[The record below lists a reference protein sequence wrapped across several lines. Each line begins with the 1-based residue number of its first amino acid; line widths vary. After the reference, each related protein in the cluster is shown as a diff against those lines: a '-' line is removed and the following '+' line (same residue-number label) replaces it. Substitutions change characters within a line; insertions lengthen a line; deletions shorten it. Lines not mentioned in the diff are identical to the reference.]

1 MDIEV
6 VNKILLLSKIK
17 EKYMKLTII
26 KALFNLKNIS
36 IFMLAFLLDVGYSF
50 AQTAPAVAAAVEEKA
65 PKRYDLLGYY
75 LLLAAGIF
83 LVLIVLGKALRLLG
97 LNYNIG
103 GKKLDFKWNKINA
116 ILCLVFLVVFC
127 YGSYWCFDVL
137 GDMSIK
143 ESASEHGAV
152 VDNLFNIT
160 AYITGFVFFA
170 THILLFGYA
179 FLYQQKKEKRAFFYP
194 HNNKLEI
201 YWTLIPAVVL
211 TVLVIFGWRTWTDIT
226 SAGRHSRNPIP
237 IEIVGEQFRW
247 TVRYAGADGMLG
259 DRNYKLIN
267 AVNNIGLDFK
277 DGRNAD
283 DMIVQEIVMPVNK
296 PIKFTMGAK
305 DVLHSVY
312 MPDFRLQMNCVPG
325 MPTYFYFTPTLTTK
339 EMRRKT
345 DNPKYDYVLLCA
357 KICGAAHYNMQV
369 KVRVV
374 SEAEYNTW
382 FKKQKPFYT
391 NEVKK
396 ELQAIELEK
405 KKEVKSNELALK

>member
-1 MDIEV
+1 MKVIGFNIIEKV
-6 VNKILLLSKIK
+6 KKQ
-17 EKYMKLTII
+17 
-26 KALFNLKNIS
+26 
-36 IFMLAFLLDVGYSF
+36 FLLALAIIFSSIVTF
-50 AQTAPAVAAAVEEKA
+50 AQDAPAAVAVAAEEVA
-65 PKRYDLLGYY
+65 PKRWDLLGYY
-75 LLLAAGIF
+75 LLLAASVF
-83 LVLIVLGKALRLLG
+83 LVFIILGKSLRLLG

-103 GKKLDFKWNKINA
+103 GKALDFKWNKINA
-116 ILCLVFLVVFC
+116 WMFIIFLVLGI
-127 YGSYWCFDVL
+127 YGSYWSFTVL
-137 GDMSIK
+137 GDRSMF
-143 ESASEHGAV
+143 ESASEHGV
-152 VDNLFNIT
+152 IIDNLFRIT

-179 FLYQQKKEKRAFFYP
+179 FIYQQKKEKRAFFYP

-201 YWTLIPAVVL
+201 YWTLVPAVVL

-226 SAGRHSRNPIP
+226 SHGRQSRNPLA

-247 TVRYAGADGMLG
+247 TVRYAGQDGMLG

-267 AVNNIGLDFK
+267 ATNNIGLDFK
-277 DGRNAD
+277 DGRNLD
-283 DMIVQEIVMPVNK
+283 DQIVQELVFPVGK
-296 PIKFTMGAK
+296 PIKLQMGAK

-325 MPTYFYFTPTLTTK
+325 MPTYFYFTPRLTTK
-339 EMRRKT
+339 EMRKLK
-345 DNPKYDYVLLCA
+345 DNPKFDYVMLCA

-382 FKKQKPFYT
+382 FKAQKPFYNDQVKKDLQAIE

-396 ELQAIELEK
+396 EATTK
-405 KKEVKSNELALK
+405 ELALK